1 MNDDLANFDG
11 PIPLFPLPNAVLFPG
26 IVLPFHI
33 FEPRYR
39 KMVED
44 TLEDRHLIGLSLL
57 KPGWEAEARGR
68 PGIHAVGCVGRI
80 GDLSRLPDGRFN
92 LSLFGLRRFRI
103 TEEIPSE
110 PYRRALVEWLPET
123 PAAAGEE
130 EERRVIGEAVR
141 LLNAVPML
149 SEDELV
155 RAGAFAVGEQF
166 ERSVHALVIRSRLFP
181 AELQGLLELDGPF
194 ERAEELARV
203 LAARIAA
210 RRAAERSKKFTPRD
224 PGVN

>member
-11 PIPLFPLPNAVLFPG
+11 PIPLFPLPNAVLFPQ

-44 TLEDRHLIGLSLL
+44 TLEDRHLVGLSLL
-57 KPGWEAEARGR
+57 QPGWEEESQGR
-68 PGIHAVGCVGRI
+68 PPIHPVGCVGRI
-80 GDLSRLPDGRFN
+80 GDLSKLPDGRFN

-103 TEEIPSE
+103 TEEIPSD
-110 PYRRALVEWLPET
+110 PYRRALVDWLPEASGD
-123 PAAAGEE
+123 AAPE
-130 EERRVIGEAVR
+130 EERRVIEQAVR

-149 SEDELV
+149 REDELINPE
-155 RAGAFAVGEQF
+155 AFPGGEQF
-166 ERSVHALVIRSRLFP
+166 ARSVHSLAIRSRLFP
-181 AELQGLLELDGPF
+181 VELQRLPELDGPF
-194 ERAEELARV
+194 ARAEALART
-203 LAARIAA
+203 LAVRVAS
-210 RRAAERSKKFTPRD
+210 RRSAERSQKFAPED